1 VYGNSGTMQTCTA
14 QAFFLQ
20 LGIITPFYNALLACY
35 YYLTI
40 RRQWKEKEFRLKVEY
55 AGHFVSI
62 AFGLGTSIAALVMKL
77 YNNSTVWCW
86 IAPYPFPTGCGNG
99 PDQIPCERGNNAN
112 TYVWVFYYVPLW
124 VMIVLVVIF
133 MALVYAYVR
142 SLDVKMSKYTESYE
156 NGASENTFQNESGDT
171 ITNRRRSL
179 IYRRQKRRNERS
191 KAVANQ
197 GLFYAGTFAFVWSFG
212 TITRAMQ
219 LANAKPPWA
228 IIFLFAIFT
237 PSQGFFNFLV
247 YIRPRVIK
255 HFTARKKSRLDSQID
270 SSKKSCANILHVSG
284 MSEENPTIEQPRRSS
299 SGRFK
304 NGKLNNSDL
313 ELELNDH
320 FMPSTHDDDDDDK
333 EGNEEPKPK
342 NGGPKVRFKVIND
355 NYKDDSNGT
364 NGNNTVLFEDIIKD
378 SNAEDVE
385 DGGDGDKSNPS
396 VEEVESSHIATEEE
410 AGEEEI
416 PTKEDTDLCFSW

>member
-1 VYGNSGTMQTCTA
+1 MTSEAQQKAIAILPKFSAFFSACGSSFIVYDILCSHSNVQSRKSNLSSRSASRCKQRRTLRNSAYYRLMLAMSISDFITSIAWFFTTWPIPSDANSPGDKVYGDEVYGDEVYGNSGTMQTCTA

-99 PDQIPCERGNNAN
+99 PDQIPCERGHNAN
-112 TYVWVFYYVPLW
+112 TYRWAFYYVPLW
-124 VMIVLVVIF
+124 VMIVLVIIF

-179 IYRRQKRRNERS
+179 MYRRQKRRNERS

-228 IIFLFAIFT
+228 ITFLF
-237 PSQGFFNFLV
+237 
-247 YIRPRVIK
+247 
-255 HFTARKKSRLDSQID
+255 
-270 SSKKSCANILHVSG
+270 
-284 MSEENPTIEQPRRSS
+284 
-299 SGRFK
+299 
-304 NGKLNNSDL
+304 
-313 ELELNDH
+313 
-320 FMPSTHDDDDDDK
+320 
-333 EGNEEPKPK
+333 
-342 NGGPKVRFKVIND
+342 
-355 NYKDDSNGT
+355 GT
-364 NGNNTVLFEDIIKD
+364 
-378 SNAEDVE
+378 
-385 DGGDGDKSNPS
+385 
-396 VEEVESSHIATEEE
+396 
-410 AGEEEI
+410 
-416 PTKEDTDLCFSW
+416 